1 MKTTFIRVLAIAT
14 LATSISGFAITTDS
28 KPADPAANCVTSNPA
43 ASTQNSKNSKK
54 EKKARQD
61 RKEQKEQ
68 KDQTT
73 DQFSGIWG

>member
-14 LATSISGFAITTDS
+14 LATSISGFAITSDS
-28 KPADPAANCVTSNPA
+28 KPADPTANCVTSNQA
-43 ASTQNSKNSKK
+43 ATQNSKNSKK

-68 KDQTT
+68 KDQNT